1 MNQEF
6 LYVIL
11 IIAIGYLL
19 KRMHVLRE
27 KDGEVISKII
37 FKLTLPCLVLVT
49 FDEVKIETS
58 LMLIPLLVILYGV
71 VTTILGIF
79 FFKKEEREMKG
90 TLMMLSSGFNVGL
103 FAFPLVYAIWGMG
116 GLTYFGMFDVGTSF
130 ITFGIAYI
138 LGSYFSEEGLSLK
151 PIEILKKLG
160 KSVPLMTYVLAS
172 VLNFTHIHLPDTI
185 IHLAGKI
192 SAANMPLSLLL
203 LGIYLNFTFE
213 KEFLKPMLKFLTFRY
228 SLGLLFGLILYW
240 ILPYEDMFRYTMLI
254 GLLLPAATS
263 ALTFAVEFKYSI
275 QSMRLMATLS
285 NITIVVSIVI
295 LYIFANFI

>member
-1 MNQEF
+1 
-6 LYVIL
+6 V
-11 IIAIGYLL
+11 
-19 KRMHVLRE
+19 
-27 KDGEVISKII
+27 VISKLI

-58 LMLIPLLVILYGV
+58 LMLIPVLVILYGV
-71 VTTILGIF
+71 ITTILGLF
-79 FFKKEEREMKG
+79 FFKKEAREMRG

-103 FAFPLVYAIWGMG
+103 FAFPLVYAIWGIG

-138 LGSYFSEEGLSLK
+138 LGSYFSEEGLKLQ
-151 PIEILKKLG
+151 PVEILKKLG
-160 KSVPLMTYVLAS
+160 KSVPLMTYILAS
-172 VLNFTHIHLPDTI
+172 ILNFSGIHLPDTI
-185 IHLAGKI
+185 ITVAGKI

-228 SLGLLFGLILYW
+228 SLGLLFGLILYF

-263 ALTFAVEFKYSI
+263 ALTFAVEFRYSI

-285 NITIVVSIVI
+285 NITIFVSIII
-295 LYIFANFI
+295 LYIFANFIIP

>member
-11 IIAIGYLL
+11 IIALGYLL

>member
-1 MNQEF
+1 
-6 LYVIL
+6 
-11 IIAIGYLL
+11 
-19 KRMHVLRE
+19 MHVLRE

-213 KEFLKPMLKFLTFRY
+213 KEFLKPILKFLTFRY